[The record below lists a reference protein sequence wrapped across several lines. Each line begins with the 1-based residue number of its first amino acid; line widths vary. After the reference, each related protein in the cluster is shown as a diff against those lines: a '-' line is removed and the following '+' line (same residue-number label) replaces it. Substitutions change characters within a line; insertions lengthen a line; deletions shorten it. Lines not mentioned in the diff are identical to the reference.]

1 MAACWSLDICD
12 LGLLWCKSVQQ
23 LAKQAKDFGFSIGG
37 REGLCSMVG
46 RSLASLQKF
55 VSFSANHLGSPNWSL
70 WPNSV
75 KTRNFYAIKSLC
87 SSSHQQ
93 WTPWLSHLHRRLG
106 LAMSFQVLLG
116 WLGICSRLALCLVES
131 WQTQQQTLPPRHIW
145 FVGMA
150 VVVALCGSNKERHRD
165 GFHLGSFLQGNKPHG
180 SQPGGSNGHGMHCVG
195 WCLAHPGPILF
206 GHIVAKAFNVL
217 ACNGCLQVARAS
229 QVYLVNGILDCFL
242 QIIGQAGLVKLL
254 QDLDDGGACPF
265 LGCLQLG
272 TQGCGQCLHQLAFW
286 MAMGTLFQMA

>member
-1 MAACWSLDICD
+1 M
-12 LGLLWCKSVQQ
+12 
-23 LAKQAKDFGFSIGG
+23 
-37 REGLCSMVG
+37 
-46 RSLASLQKF
+46 
-55 VSFSANHLGSPNWSL
+55 
-70 WPNSV
+70 
-75 KTRNFYAIKSLC
+75 
-87 SSSHQQ
+87 
-93 WTPWLSHLHRRLG
+93 
-106 LAMSFQVLLG
+106 
-116 WLGICSRLALCLVES
+116 ES
-131 WQTQQQTLPPRHIW
+131 WQTQQQTLPPRHTW

-217 ACNGCLQVARAS
+217 ACNDCLQVARAS

-272 TQGCGQCLHQLAFW
+272 TRMWPMSAPACFLDGYGHAFPNGLAPGQNLQLAKVEPSL
-286 MAMGTLFQMA
+286 ALRSTGKLGLLAGA